1 MCCRPIFCKCWNTKT
16 PILFPCK
23 CEHGGW
29 LNVFHHSFSLN
40 IDVSATFAFNWIL
53 GMPGQTFISG
63 EWQPCSTCFCGHR
76 LSSSW
81 CPTFIICPPLHH
93 LLLFTACYC
102 AFLFNQIF
110 RAVGPYSWM
119 FDLLSFSP
127 TAPQGREPRSPEH
140 LLRWAPCRE
149 NLSTESKI
157 VSFLCSETKSGVCF
171 LVCSSTV
178 FQMHQSSMN
187 LNKSTDQEI
196 FKFIQSSS
204 PTPISISQ
212 SLSHLARLASGSVTL
227 HRRENVAEWR
237 TSACSSHAVE
247 HQCMRFAKHKQIM
260 KISLKFKTQTN
271 TEDRAESGVQFGK
284 QCVQKFKIN

>member
-1 MCCRPIFCKCWNTKT
+1 MS
-16 PILFPCK
+16 
-23 CEHGGW
+23 
-29 LNVFHHSFSLN
+29 V
-40 IDVSATFAFNWIL
+40 TFAFNWIS

-81 CPTFIICPPLHH
+81 CPHFYHLSPPSPRIS
-93 LLLFTACYC
+93 LLLFTAWNC

-119 FDLLSFSP
+119 LDLLSFPS

-140 LLRWAPCRE
+140 LLRWALCKE
-149 NLSTESKI
+149 SLSTESKI

-187 LNKSTDQEI
+187 LNKSTGQEI

-271 TEDRAESGVQFGK
+271 TEDCAESGAQFGK
-284 QCVQKFKIN
+284 HRVRKFKINWMYVL